1 MVLNHI
7 TLSGNLTADIEL
19 KQTPSGV
26 SVAKF
31 TLAVNRKY
39 AKEGA
44 EKKTDFFRCVAWRH
58 GAEYLANY
66 AGKGT
71 QIVVEGHI
79 EQEEYT
85 DKNGNKRDAITVVA
99 ENVQV
104 IVSKRTEGTQEAK
117 KDEAEYVPN
126 QYSQNATDGFVTV
139 DADLGLPF

>member
-71 QIVVEGHI
+71 QVVVEGHL

-85 DKNGNKRDAITVVA
+85 DKQGNKRDAITVVA

-104 IVSKRTEGTQEAK
+104 IVSKRTEGAQEAK
-117 KDEAEYVPN
+117 KGKAEYVPTH
-126 QYSQNATDGFVTV
+126 YEQNAESGFVEV

>member
-44 EKKTDFFRCVAWRH
+44 EKKTDFFRCVSWRH

-71 QIVVEGHI
+71 QIVVEGHL

-85 DKNGNKRDAITVVA
+85 DKQGNKRDAVTVVA

-104 IVSKRTEGTQEAK
+104 IVSKRVDGAQEAK
-117 KDEAEYVPN
+117 KDKAEYVPTH
-126 QYSQNATDGFVTV
+126 YSQNATDGFEAV
-139 DADLGLPF
+139 DTDTGLPF

>member
-7 TLSGNLTADIEL
+7 ILSGNLTADIEL

-31 TLAVNRKY
+31 TLAVNRRF

-44 EKKTDFFRCVAWRH
+44 EKKTDFIRCVAWRH
-58 GAEYLANY
+58 GAEFLANY

-104 IVSKRTEGTQEAK
+104 IASKRTEGAQDTNK
-117 KDEAEYVPN
+117 GEAEYVPTH
-126 QYSQNATDGFVTV
+126 YEQNATDGFVAV
-139 DADLGLPF
+139 DSDLGLPF

>member
-7 TLSGNLTADIEL
+7 TLSGNLTSDIEL

-31 TLAVNRKY
+31 TLAVNRRF

-71 QIVVEGHI
+71 QIVVEGHL

-85 DKNGNKRDAITVVA
+85 DKQGNKRDAITVVA

-104 IVSKRTEGTQEAK
+104 IVSKRADVAQEAK
-117 KDEAEYVPN
+117 TGTAEYVPTH
-126 QYSQNATDGFVTV
+126 YEQNATDGFVAV
-139 DADLGLPF
+139 DTDLGLPF